1 MAGSSDKT
9 PESLRDLSKSIKKTT
24 ADIVD
29 MADAAYG
36 VPNEIRGKFVT
47 VMCTFC
53 AAEISLNKEMPVG
66 FCPVCGS
73 KVSLERAK
81 KREFDK
87 SLTEQLS
94 GDEYYALAGTD
105 TDGNFIPEHA
115 EAAAK
120 KGSLLAALDAGKYY
134 ASEEEHKKALQMFG
148 LAADKGS
155 PDGVLGVVIS
165 KYSAGMLHTSD
176 DFRSCIS
183 DLKGA
188 AKKGFSYFSAD
199 AGSAVIDAMEAALK
213 DVVRAESYKPSL
225 NISSLYSGSSSY
237 SSSSSSSS
245 SAGAGAYGYP
255 EELGPTYRPN
265 LSNTESYPP
274 DPESFPSD
282 PETFPP
288 SSDIW

>member
-1 MAGSSDKT
+1 MAESLDKT
-9 PESLRDLSKSIKKTT
+9 LESLRDLSESIKKAA

-29 MADAAYG
+29 MTDATYG
-36 VPNEIRGKFVT
+36 VPNEIRGEFVT
-47 VMCTFC
+47 VRCTCC
-53 AAEISLNKEMPVG
+53 AGEISLNKEMPAG

-73 KVSLERAK
+73 KVSLEQAK

-94 GDEYYALAGTD
+94 GDEYYAIAGTD
-105 TDGNFIPEHA
+105 IDGNFIPEHA

-134 ASEEEHKKALQMFG
+134 ASEEEHKKALQMFS
-148 LAADKGS
+148 LAANKGS
-155 PDGVLGVVIS
+155 PDGVFGVAMS

-183 DLKGA
+183 DLKRA

-199 AGSAVIDAMEAALK
+199 AVSDVIDAMEAALK
-213 DVVRAESYKPSL
+213 DVVAAENYKPSL
-225 NISSLYSGSSSY
+225 NLSSFYSGTSSY

-245 SAGAGAYGYP
+245 DGAGAFGYP
-255 EELGPTYRPN
+255 EELGPNYHPN

-274 DPESFPSD
+274 DTESYPPD
-282 PETFPP
+282 PETFPS
-288 SSDIW
+288 SSDLW